1 MPSITLARTD
11 VIIGVDTHKHRHVA
25 VAVDGLGG
33 RLDDLGVDVTT
44 EGYEQLLAWAQTQ
57 GRIVTFGIE
66 GTGSYGIGLTR
77 FLRRHGHRVIE
88 VARPDRAGRRLN
100 GKDDTLDAEHAARA
114 VLSGKVTVAPKG
126 SDGDVESIRLI
137 KVARDTAVKARSQAM
152 ITLKSVL
159 VTATEQLR
167 SQLEPLTDYR
177 LVTACAQ
184 LAVGEVDTAEAA
196 CRHSLRALARRWL
209 GLHEEIKAHAKLL
222 ETRTRAACPALV
234 EAFGIGAD
242 TAADLLIAAGDD
254 AGRIRSDA
262 AYAKLCGVAPIPAS
276 SGNTTRHRLS
286 RGGNRQANAALH
298 RIVTVRMRWHE
309 PTKAYVARRT
319 AEGKTKR
326 EIMRC
331 LKRYVAREVFRL
343 ITAPPSTTDPSSPQ
357 DRLDDL

>member
-1 MPSITLARTD
+1 
-11 VIIGVDTHKHRHVA
+11 
-25 VAVDGLGG
+25 
-33 RLDDLGVDVTT
+33 
-44 EGYEQLLAWAQTQ
+44 
-57 GRIVTFGIE
+57 
-66 GTGSYGIGLTR
+66 
-77 FLRRHGHRVIE
+77 
-88 VARPDRAGRRLN
+88 
-100 GKDDTLDAEHAARA
+100 
-114 VLSGKVTVAPKG
+114 VAPKG
-126 SDGDVESIRLI
+126 GDGDVESIRLI

-159 VTATEQLR
+159 VTADDALR
-167 SQLEPLTDYR
+167 GQLEPLTDYQ

-184 LAVGEVDTAEAA
+184 LDVGEVDDAEAA
-196 CRHSLRALARRWL
+196 CRHALRALARRWL
-209 GLHEEIKAHAKLL
+209 ALHEEIKTHAELL
-222 ETRTRAACPALV
+222 ETLTTATCPALV
-234 EAFGIGAD
+234 EAFGIGTD

-254 AGRIRSDA
+254 ASRIRSDA
-262 AYAKLCGVAPIPAS
+262 AYAKLCGAAPIPAS

-319 AEGKTKR
+319 AEGKSKR

-343 ITAPPSTTDPSSPQ
+343 ITAPTHTPLDPSNCQ